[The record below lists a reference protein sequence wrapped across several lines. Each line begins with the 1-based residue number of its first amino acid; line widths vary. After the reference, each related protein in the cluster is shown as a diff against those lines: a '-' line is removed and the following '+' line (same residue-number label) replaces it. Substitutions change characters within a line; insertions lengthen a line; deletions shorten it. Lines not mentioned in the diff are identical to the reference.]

1 MRLRTQPRMNVY
13 SIMSATKYAAEICY
27 YNGKEVFATQ
37 LAVVE
42 YHYVIF
48 IQRIANSIA
57 QSLSVVLDYLFG
69 LLLDCICLVFQTD
82 MVLAEILVKATLL
95 QVELFNKQT
104 ARNGRE

>member
-69 LLLDCICLVFQTD
+69 LLLDCIWKIQCKLPPRT
-82 MVLAEILVKATLL
+82 K
-95 QVELFNKQT
+95 
-104 ARNGRE
+104 

>member
-69 LLLDCICLVFQTD
+69 LLLDCTNRCLS
-82 MVLAEILVKATLL
+82 
-95 QVELFNKQT
+95 
-104 ARNGRE
+104 

>member
-37 LAVVE
+37 LAV
-42 YHYVIF
+42 

>member
-69 LLLDCICLVFQTD
+69 LLLDFPPFSALFHRLIVISSPSPFNR
-82 MVLAEILVKATLL
+82 AFASLL
-95 QVELFNKQT
+95 YLYI
-104 ARNGRE
+104 RIYLL